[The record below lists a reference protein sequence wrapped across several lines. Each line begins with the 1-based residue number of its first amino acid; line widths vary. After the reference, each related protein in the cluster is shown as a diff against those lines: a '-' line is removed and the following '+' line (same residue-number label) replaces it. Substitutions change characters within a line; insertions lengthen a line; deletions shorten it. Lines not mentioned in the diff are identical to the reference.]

1 MIPHQKISRWLTT
14 SVDPIAIE
22 DWVANR
28 EIFGETK
35 DRELEDAFAIENGLE
50 VDDLLLLKVEGKT
63 VEIFMEKQKKKIIK
77 AGEFF
82 VSVPPE
88 GEIKLKVRGK
98 KEISWQGSGKKII
111 IVEAV

>member
-1 MIPHQKISRWLTT
+1 MIPFKNISRWLSTPM
-14 SVDPIAIE
+14 DPIAIE

-28 EIFGETK
+28 EIFSETK
-35 DRELEDAFAIENGLE
+35 DRELEEAFAVENGLE
-50 VDDLLLLKVEGKT
+50 VDDFLLLKVEGKT
-63 VEIFMEKQKKKIIK
+63 VEVVMEKQKKKIIK

-82 VSVPPE
+82 VIVPPE

-111 IVEAV
+111 VVEAV

>member
-1 MIPHQKISRWLTT
+1 MIPHQKISRWLT
-14 SVDPIAIE
+14 VPMDPIAIE

-28 EIFGETK
+28 EIFGATK
-35 DRELEDAFAIENGLE
+35 DKELEDAFAVENGLE
-50 VDDLLLLKVEGKT
+50 VDALLLLKVEGKT
-63 VEIFMEKQKKKIIK
+63 VEVFMEKQKKKIIN

-82 VSVPPE
+82 AIVPPE

-111 IVEAV
+111 VVEAV